1 MAVDSAGV
9 EIIRDMAWCPVLEHG
24 SVVTVGEYDGVHR
37 GHRTVIS
44 EMHRMAAER
53 GCTTAVVT
61 FDRHP
66 ASVVRPKSAP
76 LLLCDLDHK
85 LELLAE
91 TGVDYTLV
99 VEFDE
104 RQAAVPAEDFARQV
118 LVDCLSA
125 RAVVVGADF
134 HFGQGRR
141 GNVDTLRAVGEAN
154 DYEVVGL
161 PLVKQITGDGEV
173 ISSTS
178 IRSALAVGDVE
189 RAQRLLGRPFE
200 VRGMVTSGDRR
211 GRAIGFPTANLPTTP
226 DLQVPADGVYAA
238 WYTRPDG
245 TQYPAA
251 VNVGKRPTFYEFAER
266 SLIEAHLIGFRGDL
280 YDEPARLSF
289 VARLRGER
297 RFDGVDELTT
307 QLRKDV
313 EDAAKIL
320 SV

>member
-1 MAVDSAGV
+1 M
-9 EIIRDMAWCPVLEHG
+9 EIIRDPAWSPALEQG

-53 GCTTAVVT
+53 GCATAVVT

-66 ASVVRPKSAP
+66 ATIVRPESAP

-99 VEFDE
+99 VEFTPE
-104 RQAAVPAEDFARQV
+104 QAEVPAEMFARQV
-118 LVDCLSA
+118 LVDCLQA

-141 GNVDTLRAVGEAN
+141 GNVETLGAVGEEFA
-154 DYEVVGL
+154 YEVVGL
-161 PLVKQITGDGEV
+161 PLVKQLTGEGEV

-178 IRSALAVGDVE
+178 IRAALSEGDVE
-189 RAQRLLGRPFE
+189 KAHRLLGRPFE
-200 VRGMVTSGDRR
+200 VRGVVTPGDRR
-211 GRAIGFPTANLPTTP
+211 GRTIGFPTANIPTTP

-238 WYTRPDG
+238 WYVRDDG
-245 TQYPAA
+245 AQYPAA
-251 VNVGKRPTFYEFAER
+251 VNIGKRPTFYDDAER

-280 YDEPARLSF
+280 YGESAKVRF
-289 VARLRGER
+289 VRRLRGEKK
-297 RFDGVDELTT
+297 FDGIDSLKQ
-307 QLRKDV
+307 QLVKDV
-313 EDAAKIL
+313 ADAAKCL
-320 SV
+320 AE

>member
-1 MAVDSAGV
+1 
-9 EIIRDMAWCPVLEHG
+9 MAWCPVLEHG

-53 GCTTAVVT
+53 GCLTAVVT

-66 ASVVRPKSAP
+66 ASVVRPESAP

-104 RQAAVPAEDFARQV
+104 RQAQVPAETFAHEV
-118 LVDCLSA
+118 LVECLQA

-141 GNVDTLRAVGEAN
+141 GNVDTLRDVGRDH

-161 PLVKQITGDGEV
+161 PLVKQMTGEGDV

-178 IRSALAVGDVE
+178 IRAALAEGDVE
-189 RAQRLLGRPFE
+189 KAHRLLGRPFE
-200 VRGMVTSGDRR
+200 VRGVVSPGDRR
-211 GRAIGFPTANLPTTP
+211 GRTIGFPTANLPTTA

-238 WYTRPDG
+238 WYLRPDG
-245 TQYPAA
+245 SQYPAA
-251 VNVGKRPTFYEFAER
+251 VNVGKRPTFYEFADR

-280 YDEPARLSF
+280 YDEHAKLRF
-289 VARLRGER
+289 VRRLRGER
-297 RFDGVDELTT
+297 RFNGVEELTD

-313 EDAAKIL
+313 EDAAKVL
-320 SV
+320 AG

>member
-1 MAVDSAGV
+1 V

-53 GCTTAVVT
+53 GCATAVVT

-66 ASVVRPKSAP
+66 ASVVRPESAP

-104 RQAAVPAEDFARQV
+104 RQAAVPAEDFARSV
-118 LVDCLSA
+118 LVDCLQA

-141 GNVDTLRAVGEAN
+141 GNVDTLRAVGEQHG
-154 DYEVVGL
+154 YEVVGL
-161 PLVKQITGDGEV
+161 PLVKQLTGEGEV

-178 IRSALAVGDVE
+178 IRAALAAGDVE
-189 RAQRLLGRPFE
+189 RAHRLLGRPFE
-200 VRGMVTSGDRR
+200 VRGIVSPGDRR
-211 GRAIGFPTANLPTTP
+211 GRTIGFPTANLPTGA

-238 WYTRPDG
+238 WYVRPDG

-251 VNVGKRPTFYEFAER
+251 VNVGRRPTFYDFADR

-280 YDEPARLSF
+280 YDEAAKLRF
-289 VARLRGER
+289 VRRLRGER
-297 RFDGVDELTT
+297 RFEGVDDLTA

-313 EDAAKIL
+313 EDASKVLAE
-320 SV
+320 

>member
-1 MAVDSAGV
+1 M
-9 EIIRDMAWCPVLEHG
+9 EIIRDPAWSPALEQG

-53 GCTTAVVT
+53 GCATAVVT

-66 ASVVRPKSAP
+66 ATIVRPDSAP

-99 VEFDE
+99 VEFTPE
-104 RQAAVPAEDFARQV
+104 QAEVPAEMFARQV
-118 LVDCLSA
+118 LVDCLQA

-141 GNVDTLRAVGEAN
+141 GNVETLGAVGEEFG
-154 DYEVVGL
+154 YEVVGL
-161 PLVKQITGDGEV
+161 PLVKQLTGEGEV

-178 IRSALAVGDVE
+178 IRAALSEGDVE
-189 RAQRLLGRPFE
+189 KAHRLLGRPFE
-200 VRGMVTSGDRR
+200 VRGVVTPGDRR
-211 GRAIGFPTANLPTTP
+211 GRTIGFPTANIPTTP

-238 WYTRPDG
+238 WYVRDDG
-245 TQYPAA
+245 AQYPAA
-251 VNVGKRPTFYEFAER
+251 VNIGKRPTFYDDAER

-280 YDEPARLSF
+280 YGESAKVRF
-289 VARLRGER
+289 VRRLRGEKK
-297 RFDGVDELTT
+297 FDGIDSLKQ
-307 QLRKDV
+307 QLVKDV
-313 EDAAKIL
+313 ADAAKCL
-320 SV
+320 AE

>member
-1 MAVDSAGV
+1 M
-9 EIIRDMAWCPVLEHG
+9 EIIRDPAWSPALEQG

-53 GCTTAVVT
+53 GCATAVVT

-66 ASVVRPKSAP
+66 ATIVRPESAP

-99 VEFDE
+99 VEFTPE
-104 RQAAVPAEDFARQV
+104 QAEVPAEMFARQV
-118 LVDCLSA
+118 LVDCLQA

-134 HFGQGRR
+134 HFGRGRR
-141 GNVDTLRAVGEAN
+141 GNVETLGAVGEEFG
-154 DYEVVGL
+154 YEVVGL
-161 PLVKQITGDGEV
+161 PLVKQLTGEGEV

-178 IRSALAVGDVE
+178 IRAALSEGDVE
-189 RAQRLLGRPFE
+189 KAHRLLGRPFE
-200 VRGMVTSGDRR
+200 VRGVVTPGDRR
-211 GRAIGFPTANLPTTP
+211 GRTIGFPTANIPTTP

-238 WYTRPDG
+238 WYVRDDG
-245 TQYPAA
+245 AQYPAA
-251 VNVGKRPTFYEFAER
+251 VNIGKRPTFYDDAER

-280 YDEPARLSF
+280 YGESAKVRF
-289 VARLRGER
+289 VRRLRGEKK
-297 RFDGVDELTT
+297 FDGIDSLKQ
-307 QLRKDV
+307 QLVKDV
-313 EDAAKIL
+313 ADAAKCL
-320 SV
+320 AE

>member
-1 MAVDSAGV
+1 M
-9 EIIRDMAWCPVLEHG
+9 EIIRDPAWSPALEQG

-53 GCTTAVVT
+53 GCATAVVT

-66 ASVVRPKSAP
+66 ATIVRPESAP

-99 VEFDE
+99 VEFTPE
-104 RQAAVPAEDFARQV
+104 QAEVPAEMFARQV
-118 LVDCLSA
+118 LVDCLQA
-125 RAVVVGADF
+125 QAVVVGADF

-141 GNVDTLRAVGEAN
+141 GNVETLGAVGEEFG
-154 DYEVVGL
+154 YEVVGL
-161 PLVKQITGDGEV
+161 PLVKQLTGEGEV

-178 IRSALAVGDVE
+178 IRAALSEGDVE
-189 RAQRLLGRPFE
+189 KAHRLLGRPFE
-200 VRGMVTSGDRR
+200 VRGVVTPGDRR
-211 GRAIGFPTANLPTTP
+211 GRTIGFPTANIPTTP

-238 WYTRPDG
+238 WYVRDDG
-245 TQYPAA
+245 AQYPAA
-251 VNVGKRPTFYEFAER
+251 VNIGKRPTFYDDAER

-280 YDEPARLSF
+280 YGESAKVRF
-289 VARLRGER
+289 VRRLRGEKK
-297 RFDGVDELTT
+297 FDGIDSLKQ
-307 QLRKDV
+307 QLVKDV
-313 EDAAKIL
+313 ADAAKCL
-320 SV
+320 AE

>member
-1 MAVDSAGV
+1 M
-9 EIIRDMAWCPVLEHG
+9 
-24 SVVTVGEYDGVHR
+24 VTVGEYDGVHR

-53 GCTTAVVT
+53 GCKTAVVT

-66 ASVVRPKSAP
+66 ASVVRPESAP

-104 RQAAVPAEDFARQV
+104 RQAAVPAEEFARSV

-141 GNVDTLRAVGEAN
+141 GNVDTLRAVGEESG
-154 DYEVVGL
+154 YEVVGL

-178 IRSALAVGDVE
+178 IRSALSAGDVE
-189 RAQRLLGRPFE
+189 KAQRLLGRPFE
-200 VRGMVTSGDRR
+200 VRGVVTSGDRR
-211 GRAIGFPTANLPTTP
+211 GRSIGFPTANLPTTP

-280 YDEPARLSF
+280 YDEQVRLSF

-297 RFDGVDELTT
+297 RFDGIDELTT

-313 EDAAKIL
+313 DDAAKIL
-320 SV
+320 SA

>member
-1 MAVDSAGV
+1 M
-9 EIIRDMAWCPVLEHG
+9 EIIRDPAWSPALEQG

-53 GCTTAVVT
+53 GCATAVVT

-66 ASVVRPKSAP
+66 ATIVRPESAP

-99 VEFDE
+99 VEFTPE
-104 RQAAVPAEDFARQV
+104 QAEVPAEMFARQV
-118 LVDCLSA
+118 LVDCLQA

-141 GNVDTLRAVGEAN
+141 GNVETLGAVGEEFG
-154 DYEVVGL
+154 YEVVGL
-161 PLVKQITGDGEV
+161 PLVKQLTGEGEV

-178 IRSALAVGDVE
+178 IRAALSEGDVE
-189 RAQRLLGRPFE
+189 KAHRLLGRPFE
-200 VRGMVTSGDRR
+200 VRGVVTPGDRR
-211 GRAIGFPTANLPTTP
+211 GRTIGFPTANIPTTP

-238 WYTRPDG
+238 WYVRDDG
-245 TQYPAA
+245 AQYPAA
-251 VNVGKRPTFYEFAER
+251 VNIGKRPTFYDDAER

-280 YDEPARLSF
+280 YGESAKVRF
-289 VARLRGER
+289 VRRLRGEKK
-297 RFDGVDELTT
+297 FDGIDSLK
-307 QLRKDV
+307 QQ
-313 EDAAKIL
+313 
-320 SV
+320 

>member
-1 MAVDSAGV
+1 M
-9 EIIRDMAWCPVLEHG
+9 EIIRDPAWSPALEQG

-53 GCTTAVVT
+53 GCATAVVT

-66 ASVVRPKSAP
+66 ATIVRPESAP

-99 VEFDE
+99 VEFTPE
-104 RQAAVPAEDFARQV
+104 QAEVPAEMFARQV
-118 LVDCLSA
+118 LVDGLQA

-141 GNVDTLRAVGEAN
+141 GNVETLGAVGEEFG
-154 DYEVVGL
+154 YEVVGL
-161 PLVKQITGDGEV
+161 PLVKQLTGEGEV

-178 IRSALAVGDVE
+178 IRAALSEGDVE
-189 RAQRLLGRPFE
+189 KAHRLLGRPFE
-200 VRGMVTSGDRR
+200 VRGVVTPGDRR
-211 GRAIGFPTANLPTTP
+211 GRTIGFPTANIPTTP
-226 DLQVPADGVYAA
+226 DLQVPSDGVYAA
-238 WYTRPDG
+238 WYVRDDG
-245 TQYPAA
+245 AQYPAA
-251 VNVGKRPTFYEFAER
+251 VNIGKRPTFYDDAER

-280 YDEPARLSF
+280 YGESAKVRF
-289 VARLRGER
+289 VRRLRGEKK
-297 RFDGVDELTT
+297 FDGIDSLKQ
-307 QLRKDV
+307 QLVKDV
-313 EDAAKIL
+313 ADAAKCL
-320 SV
+320 AE